1 MNTDVCPPGA
11 PDRTTLR
18 PGRSLSTSGKVCSCL
33 ASISSPVMIEMLLAT
48 CDSGVGI
55 RVAVTTISSAT
66 AAAPAAAAAQ
76 AAAAAV
82 KPIIAAAVGNE
93 NDLLTASPNSRCAPC
108 LCGPSDAP

>member
-55 RVAVTTISSAT
+55 RVAVTTTSSA
-66 AAAPAAAAAQ
+66 ASSAAAQ
-76 AAAAAV
+76 AAAAAI
-82 KPIIAAAVGNE
+82 KPIIAAAVDNE
-93 NDLLTASPNSRCAPC
+93 NDLLTASPNS
-108 LCGPSDAP
+108 